1 MNGVDVLI
9 LSGGAVEAG
18 GDGEMPERRIEES
31 REDGGGG
38 AVAAEGD
45 CEAACGGSDVD
56 EGGTGVILSTGEGGR
71 TGGWAAVL
79 SFVAEQWSKCM

>member
-31 REDGGGG
+31 REGGGVG
-38 AVAAEGD
+38 AVAAEGED
-45 CEAACGGSDVD
+45 EATCAESLVD
-56 EGGTGVILSTGEGGR
+56 EGGGRGAILNTGEGGA
-71 TGGWAAVL
+71 GV
-79 SFVAEQWSKCM
+79 